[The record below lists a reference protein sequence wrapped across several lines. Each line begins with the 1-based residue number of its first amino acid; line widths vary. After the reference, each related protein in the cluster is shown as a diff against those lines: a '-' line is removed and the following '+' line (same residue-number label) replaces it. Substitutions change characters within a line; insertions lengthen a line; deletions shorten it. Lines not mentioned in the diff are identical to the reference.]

1 MNFLNEI
8 ETIFFINRVF
18 YLFIYKTALFDAVEK
33 ENMEII
39 KLLLAY
45 KRIDVNVLNII
56 IYKFIKF

>member
-1 MNFLNEI
+1 MKLKLFFLLI
-8 ETIFFINRVF
+8 EFF
-18 YLFIYKTALFDAVEK
+18 LFIYKTALFDAVEK

>member
-1 MNFLNEI
+1 MKLKQFFLLI
-8 ETIFFINRVF
+8 EFF
-18 YLFIYKTALFDAVEK
+18 LFIYKTALFDAVEK